1 MVMINETT
9 ITDDLLIAIV
19 LQGYEDLKTMARQY
33 ERFLKLEK
41 LPKSVRYMGY
51 FIPSSNKQ
59 YLIDTAKAFTISEL
73 KKMKYCVDITSVV
86 CNPCYIWTR
95 LLYEI
100 SIKYPLFYNEFKK
113 YLVDLLAYARG
124 LK

>member
-1 MVMINETT
+1 MVMTNKTI

-19 LQGYEDLKTMARQY
+19 FQGYEDLKTMARQY
-33 ERFLKLEK
+33 ESFLKMDK
-41 LPKSVRYMGY
+41 LPKSVRYVGY
-51 FIPSSNKQ
+51 FIPAPNKQ
-59 YLIDTAKAFTISEL
+59 YLVDTARAYTIREL
-73 KKMKYCVDITSVV
+73 ICMKKCIDITSVI

>member
-1 MVMINETT
+1 MVMTNKTI

-33 ERFLKLEK
+33 ERFLQMDK
-41 LPKSVRYMGY
+41 LPKSVRYVGY
-51 FIPSSNKQ
+51 FIPVPNRQ
-59 YLIDTAKAFTISEL
+59 YLLDTAKAYTISEL
-73 KKMKYCVDITSVV
+73 KKMKYCVDITSVI
-86 CNPCYIWTR
+86 CSPCYIWSR

-113 YLVDLLAYARG
+113 YLVDLLGYARG